1 MTAHRGKPA
10 SALLVSWAG
19 LKALHSGCQLFCL
32 PEGKMNSLWGKIT
45 SFEEFMFLKKDKNI
59 NFLKLET
66 PKYWNQNQD
75 IKTHSRYRLRF
86 HRESGVSC
94 QGL

>member
-1 MTAHRGKPA
+1 
-10 SALLVSWAG
+10 
-19 LKALHSGCQLFCL
+19 
-32 PEGKMNSLWGKIT
+32 
-45 SFEEFMFLKKDKNI
+45 MFFKKDKNI

-94 QGL
+94 QGLWINDIITQKIKRWNISLET